1 MKVNF
6 FSLNTI
12 YIHDSMSHVTSLSD
26 QLRIYMLKLR
36 FLQRGSRI
44 TVVTPS
50 PLGELDVSLL
60 LCYYFLFLCFSS
72 RRRSGRVWRLVRA
85 PRDGPTP
92 RPGLQQCLQ
101 KGYYCRQMH
110 FFQRLQVRVLIEW
123 LKVFKRYSK
132 HELYILFIYLYSKY
146 IYILIQCAIHCTL
159 YVYSIY

>member
-1 MKVNF
+1 MDRLKALKINESYF
-6 FSLNTI
+6 FLLSI
-12 YIHDSMSHVTSLSD
+12 PSMFMTLCHTVVGYLISFVYM
-26 QLRIYMLKLR
+26 YMLKLR

-110 FFQRLQVRVLIEW
+110 FFQRLQVRVLMEF
-123 LKVFKRYSK
+123 FKRYSK
-132 HELYILFIYLYSKY
+132 RELYILLIYLCSTYIYLYNV
-146 IYILIQCAIHCTL
+146 Q
-159 YVYSIY
+159 